1 MVLPRAGRCR
11 LRALVPGVT
20 ARGRKPVGRGR
31 SVARRL
37 GFQVAVLTAV
47 FAAPGAAQ
55 PPRVDPLLRALVRPE
70 HRQALALAPAPAPGA
85 RAGAAAL
92 PLGGVVAV
100 DRDPSG
106 GPRVGVLVRVRTPGA
121 LAALRAAGAEIG
133 SVHAGIATARVPL
146 GGLPALLSAPELAVL
161 EAARVA
167 TVSHDTSLRAIRV
180 DGLRRWEESDWTGRA
195 GHGVIIGV
203 YDTGLDYG
211 HGDFRDAAGRT
222 RLLGLWDQTATGAGR
237 PPPEPFTY
245 GEYCPPASLEDG

>member
-47 FAAPGAAQ
+47 FAAPAAAQ

-85 RAGAAAL
+85 PAEAL
-92 PLGGVVAV
+92 PLGRVVAV
-100 DRDPSG
+100 DRAPSG
-106 GPRVGVLVRVRTPGA
+106 GARVGVLVRVRTPGA
-121 LAALRAAGAEIG
+121 LAALQHAGAEIG

-146 GGLPALLSAPELAVL
+146 GGLPALLSAQELTVL

-167 TVSHDTSLRAIRV
+167 TVSHDTSLRVIRA
-180 DGLRRWEESDWTGRA
+180 DGLRQWAENDWTGRA
-195 GHGVIIGV
+195 GHGVIIGI
-203 YDTGLDYG
+203 YDTGLDYE
-211 HGDFRDAAGRT
+211 HGDFRDATGRT
-222 RLLGLWDQTATGAGR
+222 RLLGLWDQTANGAGR

-245 GEYCPPASLEDG
+245 GEYCPPS